1 VVREKHKFN
10 YVAIVVGVCIT
21 IWTLF
26 SLSEELAFVNS
37 SVVTQGTVVKL
48 DYGERH
54 PQISFVTKAGVRVAF
69 PGSFV
74 SAEVG
79 DNVRVR
85 YNPNNPRASAEID
98 SFYNLWL
105 ETIISAVFAISFLC
119 AGLTGQKFRPRY
131 E

>member
-1 VVREKHKFN
+1 MVIFN
-10 YVAIVVGVCIT
+10 SSSCYVSLSC
-21 IWTLF
+21 LF
-26 SLSEELAFVNS
+26 SLSEQLAFVNS

-54 PQISFVTKAGVRVAF
+54 PQISFVTKAGERVAF

-74 SAEVG
+74 SAKVG

-85 YNPNNPRASAEID
+85 YNQNNPLVSAEID
-98 SFYNLWL
+98 SFYILWI
-105 ETIISAVFAISFLC
+105 EIIISAVFAIAFLC
-119 AGLTGQKFRPRY
+119 AGLTGQEFRSRY